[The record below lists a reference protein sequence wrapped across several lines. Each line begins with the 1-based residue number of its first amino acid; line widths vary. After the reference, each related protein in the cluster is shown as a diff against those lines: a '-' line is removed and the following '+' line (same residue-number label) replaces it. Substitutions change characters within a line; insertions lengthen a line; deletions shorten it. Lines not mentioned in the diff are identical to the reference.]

1 MNVRA
6 ARTGR
11 PIAKKARLRR
21 RPDYEEGMSC
31 PMNALPRS
39 CDPEQGTTRAVSGVR
54 HSAFGV
60 AFVLLPGFD
69 MLALIAGMEP
79 FRVAGRQGGRGAFRL
94 RLLSADRAP
103 VLSAQ
108 GIAMPVDGGLSDDA
122 AADLTLV
129 VGGETAE
136 ADLPSV
142 LTGHLRRIWRQG
154 RQVGA
159 VHGGIFALARAGI
172 LGGHRFA
179 AHRDHLPILATQW
192 PELTPV
198 ANLFCLDRRI
208 VTCAGGIAMA
218 DLSLR
223 LIHDSA
229 GQAVAHDAMHA
240 CLVTSPRGEATP
252 QASPVAQRVQSRNPS
267 LRRAVQ
273 WIEQNFA
280 DPDCLPKA
288 VSVAGTSARQLQRL
302 FRIHLGL
309 RPIQYLTE
317 VRLNQARILL
327 AQTELPVQDVAL
339 ACGYNSLGT
348 FTKVFR
354 ERFGMSPSR
363 YSPFALHRQGLGRR

>member
-1 MNVRA
+1 
-6 ARTGR
+6 
-11 PIAKKARLRR
+11 
-21 RPDYEEGMSC
+21 
-31 PMNALPRS
+31 MNALPRS
-39 CDPEQGTTRAVSGVR
+39 RDTGPASTQPLSVARET
-54 HSAFGV
+54 AFCV

-69 MLALIAGMEP
+69 MLALVSGMEP
-79 FRVAGRQGGRGAFRL
+79 FRVANRVGGRGAFRL
-94 RLLSADRAP
+94 LLLSADRAP

-108 GIAMPVDGGLSDDA
+108 GVSMPVDGGFSDDA

-129 VGGETAE
+129 VGGEAVE
-136 ADLPSV
+136 ANLPSM

-154 RQVGA
+154 RRVGA
-159 VHGGIFALARAGI
+159 VHGGIFALAQAGI

-179 AHRDHLPILATQW
+179 AHRDHLPVLAAKW
-192 PELTPV
+192 PGLTPV

-229 GQAVAHDAMHA
+229 GQDVAHKAMHA
-240 CLVTSPRGEATP
+240 CLVTTPRSEATP
-252 QASPVAQRVQSRNPS
+252 QAAPVAQRIQTRNPS

-273 WIEQNFA
+273 CIEQHFT

-288 VSVAGTSARQLQRL
+288 VDAAGTSARQLQRL

-317 VRLNQARILL
+317 VRLNQARVLL
-327 AQTELPVQDVAL
+327 AQTELQVQEVAL
-339 ACGYNSLGT
+339 ACGYNSLST
-348 FTKVFR
+348 FTKLFR
-354 ERFGMSPSR
+354 ERFGIAPSR
-363 YSPFALHRQGLGRR
+363 YSPFALHR

>member
-1 MNVRA
+1 
-6 ARTGR
+6 
-11 PIAKKARLRR
+11 
-21 RPDYEEGMSC
+21 
-31 PMNALPRS
+31 MNALSRS
-39 CDPEQGTTRAVSGVR
+39 CDPEQATIRLDPGAREA
-54 HSAFGV
+54 AFCV

-79 FRVAGRQGGRGAFRL
+79 FRVANRLGGRGGFRL
-94 RLLSADRAP
+94 LLLSADRAP

-108 GIAMPVDGGLSDDA
+108 GVSMPVDGGFSDDA

-136 ADLPSV
+136 ANLPSV

-154 RQVGA
+154 RRVGA
-159 VHGGIFALARAGI
+159 VHGGIFALAQAGI

-179 AHRDHLPILATQW
+179 AHRDHIPVLAAKW
-192 PELTPV
+192 PGLTPV

-240 CLVTSPRGEATP
+240 CLVTTPRSEATP
-252 QASPVAQRVQSRNPS
+252 QAAPVAQRVQSRNPS

-273 WIEQNFA
+273 CIEQHFT

-288 VSVAGTSARQLQRL
+288 VSMSGTSARQLQRL

-317 VRLNQARILL
+317 VRLNQARVLL
-327 AQTELPVQDVAL
+327 AQTDLQVQDVAL

-348 FTKVFR
+348 FNKVFR
-354 ERFGMSPSR
+354 ERFGVAPSR
-363 YSPFALHRQGLGRR
+363 YSPFALHRQGPGPA